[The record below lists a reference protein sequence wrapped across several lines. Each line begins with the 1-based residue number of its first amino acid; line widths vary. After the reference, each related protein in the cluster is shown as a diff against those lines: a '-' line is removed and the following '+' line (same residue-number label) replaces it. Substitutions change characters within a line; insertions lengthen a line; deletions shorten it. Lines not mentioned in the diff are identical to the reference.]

1 MTTETV
7 KDTFQLEVDIESGYF
22 DVEVEAHSKCYY
34 HPGRTS
40 GPPEQC
46 YPAESDQETTVEITS
61 ITDAAGE
68 PVPKTP
74 ELLAALE
81 AALPLEWIEETL
93 WAQFLR
99 GDV

>member
-1 MTTETV
+1 MIVAMRCE
-7 KDTFQLEVDIESGYF
+7 
-22 DVEVEAHSKCYY
+22 EVEI
-34 HPGRTS
+34 R
-40 GPPEQC
+40 
-46 YPAESDQETTVEITS
+46 S
-61 ITDAAGE
+61 IADAAGE